1 MSSSFLLPS
10 LAHRV
15 RLCKYQRRSGAYVCI
30 SLEAD
35 EHLIIRRSFCPSL
48 FHPCFIH
55 LILPL
60 LPSASLQ
67 LSAHSSFPSVQI
79 HLHPS
84 SLSIFLPLPP
94 HLIPR
99 CLSQPP
105 LPPNALRL
113 TTLFSF
119 KIKIIKS
126 AVKWERVCAAGVTM
140 QHFDVLFQHDS
151 INISSSVPNQCCT
164 HSHTITHNIRTIHA
178 LTPHIPPT
186 TSFLFALPLQYE
198 ERLIWRT
205 KLYCFGSDFLSSD
218 HSILYCWSHP
228 LLFLFSFPLQTS
240 PLSFLILCLSPSLS
254 PPPSYSWSAGC

>member
-1 MSSSFLLPS
+1 MCASLWRPMNAWSSDALSIHLSSTLVSFTSSFLSFPLLLYNRLPTPHFLLS
-10 LAHRV
+10 
-15 RLCKYQRRSGAYVCI
+15 KFI
-30 SLEAD
+30 S
-35 EHLIIRRSFCPSL
+35 IRASSPFFS
-48 FHPCFIH
+48 
-55 LILPL
+55 PL
-60 LPSASLQ
+60 LP
-67 LSAHSSFPSVQI
+67 H
-79 HLHPS
+79 H
-84 SLSIFLPLPP
+84 
-94 HLIPR
+94 IPR
-99 CLSQPP
+99 CLSRPP

-151 INISSSVPNQCCT
+151 INISSSVPNHCCT
-164 HSHTITHNIRTIHA
+164 HSHTITPNICTIHA
-178 LTPHIPPT
+178 LAPHVPPT
-186 TSFLFALPLQYE
+186 TSFLFTLLLQYE

-205 KLYCFGSDFLSSD
+205 KLYCFGSDFLSSN